1 MAAETEK
8 GAVVCTVHKQVEEV
22 LMDTK
27 VSDNGWI
34 DIHAHILPGVDD
46 GAHDWDEAA
55 ALLKLAYGQG
65 IRHIIATPHF
75 TGNQDLGLLME
86 LCTCLDNQA
95 KAIADGFGVSLGQ
108 EIMYFENLVDYLN
121 QGKALT
127 LAGSRYVLVE
137 FGPSDSLGRI
147 KRAVRQL
154 VQASYFP
161 VIAHVERYKW
171 LFEQER
177 PEELV
182 EYGAYLQM
190 NARSLNGG
198 WMDKKA
204 RWCRKNLKKGT
215 IHFIATDMHDPSDR
229 TPDIQTAV
237 SWMEHNMG
245 VRTSVTI
252 TRTNPGYILQDR
264 ML

>member
-1 MAAETEK
+1 MKRT
-8 GAVVCTVHKQVEEV
+8 AVCALYKRMEEV
-22 LMDTK
+22 LMNTGISNK
-27 VSDNGWI
+27 GWI

-46 GAHDWDEAA
+46 GAHDWDEAM
-55 ALLKLAYGQG
+55 ALLRLAYGQG

-75 TGNQDLGLLME
+75 TWNQDTGMLQE
-86 LCTCLDNQA
+86 LCTFLDYHA
-95 KAIADGFGVSLGQ
+95 KAISDGFSVSLGQ
-108 EIMYFENLVDYLN
+108 EIRYFENLIEYLN

-137 FGPSDSLGRI
+137 FGPSDSLGRM

-154 VQASYFP
+154 IQASYFP
-161 VIAHVERYKW
+161 VIAHVERYRC
-171 LFEQER
+171 LLEQER

-182 EYGAYLQM
+182 EYGAYLQI
-190 NARSLNGG
+190 NSRSLNGG
-198 WMDKKA
+198 WMDKRA

-215 IHFIATDMHDPSDR
+215 IHFIATDMHSSSDR
-229 TPDIQTAV
+229 SPDIQTAV

-245 VRTSVTI
+245 VRTAVRM

>member
-22 LMDTK
+22 LMNTK

-75 TGNQDLGLLME
+75 TGNQDPGLLKE

-161 VIAHVERYKW
+161 VIAHVERYKC
-171 LFEQER
+171 LLEQER

-182 EYGAYLQM
+182 EYGAYLQI
-190 NARSLNGG
+190 NARS
-198 WMDKKA
+198 
-204 RWCRKNLKKGT
+204 LKKGT
-215 IHFIATDMHDPSDR
+215 IHFIATDMHDPSVR